1 MCYVYPCPNC
11 RSLVFDEA
19 AAKETV
25 KIAVSIV
32 LDEAATTGTGQSTDT
47 VPPENLLQQK
57 TAVSIMSD
65 EPALTETGQTA
76 DTVPPEKVPQQKPAV
91 SILSDEPAATQM
103 GNTADTVTPEKL
115 QPHHP
120 HEVEAADSH
129 SVQDFV
135 NR

>member
-11 RSLVFDEA
+11 RSLVSDEA
-19 AAKETV
+19 AATETV

-32 LDEAATTGTGQSTDT
+32 SDEAATTGTGQTADT
-47 VPPENLLQQK
+47 VPPENLLQQN
-57 TAVSIMSD
+57 T
-65 EPALTETGQTA
+65 
-76 DTVPPEKVPQQKPAV
+76 AV

-103 GNTADTVTPEKL
+103 GKTADTVTPEKL